1 MFAFQNPST
10 KVIIVPSFTK
20 YLILSKQQI
29 KIAKQKMGYY
39 YMKYNYL
46 SNNNTRVANLHLV
59 IR

>member
-29 KIAKQKMGYY
+29 KIATQKMGYY